1 MADGDSSIA
10 PATCSSQR
18 PTNSKRANQ
27 TLCCFGLAKLPRTL
41 CTVRTTHCTLGT
53 HCTLH
58 WIINC
63 LPTWQAGWLAG
74 TSPSP
79 LTLSPLTTHH
89 SPLPQPCR
97 VIQVLSSITLLLQ
110 CCYPAHRRASPNTL
124 SILFF
129 TLTREHSHLVV
140 VSAPHIQLG
149 HRNQPLSSSSATANE
164 SVMID
169 DSITARKRQAG
180 VSSHADSSR

>member
-1 MADGDSSIA
+1 MVDGDSSIA

-18 PTNSKRANQ
+18 HANSKRANQ
-27 TLCCFGLAKLPRTL
+27 TLCGLGLAKLPCTL

-63 LPTWQAGWLAG
+63 LPTWQAGWCWH
-74 TSPSP
+74 
-79 LTLSPLTTHH
+79 LTVTTHSLTTHH
-89 SPLPQPCR
+89 SPLTIHHSPFSTPPAMQSHT
-97 VIQVLSSITLLLQ
+97 SSLPSRCC
-110 CCYPAHRRASPNTL
+110 CCYLAHRRASPNTL
-124 SILFF
+124 SLLFF

-149 HRNQPLSSSSATANE
+149 HRNQPLSFFFCYC
-164 SVMID
+164 
-169 DSITARKRQAG
+169 
-180 VSSHADSSR
+180 

>member
-1 MADGDSSIA
+1 MAGVTGVTGVTGLPEGDGRTLVCRWSTGIPASHLP

-18 PTNSKRANQ
+18 HANSKRANQ
-27 TLCCFGLAKLPRTL
+27 TLCCLGLAKLPCTL

-58 WIINC
+58 SIINC

-89 SPLPQPCR
+89 SLLPQPCR
-97 VIQVLSSITLLLQ
+97 VIQVLFHHAAAVLLSRT
-110 CCYPAHRRASPNTL
+110 PTSFSEHSL

-140 VSAPHIQLG
+140 VSAPHIQRG
-149 HRNQPLSSSSATANE
+149 HRNQPLSFFFCYCYC
-164 SVMID
+164 
-169 DSITARKRQAG
+169 
-180 VSSHADSSR
+180 